1 VKDITDGCAPI
12 VGDADIAPARGL
24 ACSDLGGQ
32 RLGAGHCRKRF
43 QSTDDVRR
51 ADRVMLQ
58 KICAQKH
65 VSTLNP
71 ALMDRG
77 WPIPDEPVDHA
88 ASTASL
94 ELAFGKA

>member
-1 VKDITDGCAPI
+1 
-12 VGDADIAPARGL
+12 
-24 ACSDLGGQ
+24 
-32 RLGAGHCRKRF
+32 
-43 QSTDDVRR
+43 
-51 ADRVMLQ
+51 MLQ